1 MRQLPGGL
9 TLTLTLTITITLT
22 LTKNCQAEGTG
33 PNALLTCCR
42 CAARYHPNCVDSIV
56 EQRAVQ
62 SGAWVCDACAA
73 CDACGA
79 S

>member
-1 MRQLPGGL
+1 MCD
-9 TLTLTLTITITLT
+9 
-22 LTKNCQAEGTG
+22 NCQAEGTG

-79 S
+79 LVRVRARVS